1 MNDTQARP
9 SREGNYGLLQAGLGD
24 FFRQFQV
31 LLFPGPDFVEQKFQ
45 DHRRLSI
52 VVTVFLGI
60 LWPALWVWDVVTDP
74 MGATNTIGLRLLF
87 LLTFTLTLAFV
98 CSKKSSPWLAAYC
111 LLGAL
116 AAEANFVEILNRLNG
131 GMVYGLAGF
140 MYCMFVAVL
149 AFQCFSLALS
159 LLYTVLAAALP
170 HTMALLGLA
179 HVFPHQQYAILI
191 WPAAILTALAQAVL
205 AHHYLL
211 RYELQRQLESLSNT
225 DPLTGARNRRF
236 FMPLLEQ
243 EVIRARRMRQKL
255 AVLMLDI
262 DHFKRVNDTYGHPT
276 GDLVICQVTE
286 ACRQVS
292 REIDV
297 VARLGGEEFA
307 VLLPGS
313 DLPQA
318 IGVAE
323 RIRRMIEGDSVQS
336 LDDGVFGFTISIGVA
351 ELYAGDENG
360 LDLLGRADA
369 ALYEAKESG
378 RNKVVQA

>member
-1 MNDTQARP
+1 MNDSPVRP
-9 SREGNYGLLQAGLGD
+9 SPEGNPGQHQGWLVN
-24 FFRQFQV
+24 FFRQFHF

-45 DHRRLSI
+45 DHRQLTI
-52 VVTVFLGI
+52 IVTVFLAI
-60 LWPALWVWDVVTDP
+60 LWPALWVWDFVTDP
-74 MGATNTIGLRLLF
+74 VGAANTIVLRLLF

-98 CSKKSSPWLAAYC
+98 YSKKGSPWLVAYS
-111 LLGAL
+111 LLGGL
-116 AAEANFVEILNRLNG
+116 AAEANFVEILNRLDG
-131 GMVYGLAGF
+131 GMVPGLAGF

-149 AFQCFSLALS
+149 AFQCFSLALG
-159 LLYTVLAAALP
+159 LFYTVLAAALP
-170 HTMALLGLA
+170 HVMALFGLA
-179 HVFPHQQYAILI
+179 HAFPHLQYAILI
-191 WPAAILTALAQAVL
+191 WPAAILTALAQAAL

-211 RYELQRQLESLSNT
+211 RYELQRQLEQLSNT

-236 FMPLLEQ
+236 FMPLIER

-262 DHFKRVNDTYGHPT
+262 DHFKRVNDSYGHPT
-276 GDLVICQVTE
+276 GDLVICQVTDT
-286 ACRQVS
+286 CRQVS

-313 DLPQA
+313 DLTQA
-318 IGVAE
+318 AGVAE
-323 RIRRMIEGDSVQS
+323 RIRRLIEADSVQS
-336 LDDGVFGFTISIGVA
+336 LEDGVFGFTISIGVA
-351 ELYAGDENG
+351 ELYPGDETG

-378 RNKVVQA
+378 RNKVVRA